1 MKRDISKFAALFVLF
16 ALVAMSGCGGGVPA
30 WEGGERPEE
39 EPQFVEGGVQ
49 FSIIETD
56 AKTVHIVGDFN
67 NWSKISDLL
76 YDREGKGL
84 WQITIPLKPGRYE
97 YKFLIDG
104 KKWIP
109 DEGNAE
115 RIPDGFG
122 GWNSVIT
129 VK

>member
-1 MKRDISKFAALFVLF
+1 MKRHVSKIAVLLAVF
-16 ALVAMSGCGGGVPA
+16 ALASLPGCGGRVPA
-30 WEGGERPEE
+30 WEGGERLEE
-39 EPQFVEGGVQ
+39 EPQFVEGGVL
-49 FSIIETD
+49 FSVIEPD
-56 AKTVHIVGDFN
+56 AKSVHIVGDFN

-84 WQITIPLKPGRYE
+84 WQITIPLQPGRYE

-115 RIPDGFG
+115 RVPDGFG

-129 VK
+129 VD